1 MNTNE
6 SNSKGS
12 VICGWCSYDENPLGA
27 EICRKCGKSLIVNSS
42 VPRSNQVNKSRF
54 GAYVG
59 LLGLTLTLL
68 FFSGLGYYFWQFIFV
83 TSSSSLIT
91 SSNKN
96 SSDIRLYNS
105 MKEVPN
111 VPEGTFNYNGA
122 PLFASLV
129 AQGTHKAIKQAYP
142 QFRLSHFQ
150 PPSGDVGSGPG
161 ITMLLNGQISI
172 ALSAK
177 PLDDDH
183 YNKAMERGF
192 RLEQIPIAIDGF
204 GAFTHPDVSI
214 PGLSI
219 EQIQAIYQGKI
230 TNWKEVGGPNL
241 RIIPIIP
248 SPKTGAGILK
258 ILFPPEIGSISPKVQ
273 VIDSFGMTEHLRKVG
288 STPGAIGI
296 GSSSLI
302 VGQSLV
308 RPIAIAPAQSK
319 EYVPMVIDDK
329 VNAAAF
335 RDNTYPLTRR
345 VFVIIRRDDKLDEQ
359 AGVAYANLLLSKE
372 GQQFVEKSGMVAVR

>member
-6 SNSKGS
+6 SNTKGS

-27 EICRKCGKSLIVNSS
+27 ERCRKCGKSLIVNSY
-42 VPRSNQVNKSRF
+42 VPRSNQVNKSKF

-68 FFSGLGYYFWQFIFV
+68 FFSGLGYYFWQFLFV
-83 TSSSSLIT
+83 TSNSSLINF
-91 SSNKN
+91 SNRN

-122 PLFASLV
+122 PVFASLV
-129 AQGTHKAIKQAYP
+129 AQGTNKAIEQAYP
-142 QFRLSHFQ
+142 QFRLSYFQ
-150 PPSGDVGSGPG
+150 PPNGEAGSGSG

-172 ALSAK
+172 VLSSK

-183 YNKAMERGF
+183 YNKANERGF
-192 RLEQIPIAIDGF
+192 RLEQVPVAIDGY
-204 GAFTHPDVSI
+204 GAFTHRDISI

-219 EQIQAIYQGKI
+219 DQIQAIYQGKI
-230 TNWKEVGGPNL
+230 TNWKELGGPNL
-241 RIIPIIP
+241 RIRPFIP

-258 ILFPPEIGSISPKVQ
+258 ILFPPEVGSISPKVQ
-273 VIDSFGMTEHLRKVG
+273 VIDNFSYTKYFRKVG
-288 STPGAIGI
+288 STPGAIAI
-296 GSSSLI
+296 GSSALI

-308 RPIAIAPAQSK
+308 RPIAMAPAQSK
-319 EYVPMVIDDK
+319 EYVPMVIDGK

-345 VFVIIRRDDKLDEQ
+345 IFVIIRRDGKLDEQ

-372 GQQFVEKSGMVAVR
+372 GQQFVEKAGMVAVR